1 MLELLNV
8 YFSYNGTPVL
18 KDFSLTVNG
27 GECVALKG
35 ASGSGKT
42 TAAGLLLGLLLPSSG
57 IITAPKKISAVFQE
71 DRFVESLSLKQNL
84 HTVLGEEQYKDALT
98 LLEKTGLSG
107 CERKKVGTFS
117 GGMKRRAA
125 IVRAIAFAGDALIL
139 DEAFNGID
147 AENKQICAD
156 IIKERFI
163 KRNKPVL
170 LITHADSDA
179 QLLDARTVEIQ
190 T

>member
-18 KDFSLTVNG
+18 EDFSITVNN

-42 TAAGLLLGLLLPSSG
+42 TAAELLLGILLPFTG
-57 IITAPKKISAVFQE
+57 FVNAPKKISAVFQE
-71 DRFVESLSLKQNL
+71 DRFVESISLKQNL
-84 HTVLGEEQYKDALT
+84 RTVLNEEQYKDALV

-107 CERKKVGTFS
+107 CEKKKVGTFS

-125 IVRAIAFAGDALIL
+125 MVRAIAFAGDALIL

-147 AENKQICAD
+147 KENKLICAD

-163 KRNKPVL
+163 KQNKPVL

-179 QLLDARTVEIQ
+179 QLLDARTVSI
-190 T
+190 